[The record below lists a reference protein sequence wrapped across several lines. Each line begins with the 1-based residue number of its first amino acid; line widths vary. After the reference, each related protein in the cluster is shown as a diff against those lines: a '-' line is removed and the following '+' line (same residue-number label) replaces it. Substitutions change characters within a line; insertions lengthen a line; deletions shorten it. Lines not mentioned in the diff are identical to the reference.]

1 VEPSV
6 SVSVVIP
13 VYNAVEVI
21 AETIRSAL
29 AQTWTDREI
38 LVIDDGSTD
47 RSPEVIGT
55 G

>member
-1 VEPSV
+1 MDYSV
-6 SVSVVIP
+6 TVSVVIP
-13 VYNAVEVI
+13 LYNAVEVI

-47 RSPEVIGT
+47 GSAEIVQT
-55 G
+55 